1 MPDLTR
7 SEWVAVLDTL
17 ERGIATAANA
27 QHDDAVDAARGWHPP
42 ADPGPLPP
50 DLVDRARRIQ
60 AAQLSIAAQL
70 RSAIREN
77 RQHHA
82 LLGAVNASTARPGAV
97 YLDVAG

>member
-1 MPDLTR
+1 MPDLTHN
-7 SEWVAVLDTL
+7 EWEAVLDTM

-27 QHDDAVDAARGWHPP
+27 QHDDAVDASPGWHPP
-42 ADPGPLPP
+42 SDPGPLPA
-50 DLVDRARRIQ
+50 DLVGRARRIQ
-60 AAQLSIAAQL
+60 AAQRSIVDQL
-70 RSAIREN
+70 RSAVREN

>member
-1 MPDLTR
+1 MPDLTHGQ
-7 SEWVAVLDTL
+7 WVAVLDTL

-27 QHDDAVDAARGWHPP
+27 QHDDVVDASPGWHPP
-42 ADPGPLPP
+42 ADPGPLPS
-50 DLVDRARRIQ
+50 DLVERALHIQ
-60 AAQLSIAAQL
+60 AAQRSIAGQL
-70 RSAIREN
+70 RSAVRDN